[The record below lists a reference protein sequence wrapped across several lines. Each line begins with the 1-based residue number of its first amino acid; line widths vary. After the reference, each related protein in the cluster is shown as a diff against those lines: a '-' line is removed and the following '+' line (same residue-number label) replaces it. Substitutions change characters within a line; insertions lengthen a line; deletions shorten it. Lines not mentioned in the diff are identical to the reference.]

1 METLRER
8 DETLI
13 RSVPDREVPVGKL
26 RRQHPVNLETP
37 LALSPVTTVEPAM
50 TGPCLSV
57 ECVNAPEKATDRFSV
72 RFVDPLF
79 PVQAVPH
86 APVKRFCDIVI
97 ALFVLTLVSPIMIL
111 AALAVKLTSQGPVIF
126 RQVRVGRGGRYF
138 WCYKFRSMCIDAEA
152 KKKQLMHLNE
162 ASGPVF
168 KMKRDP
174 RITPVGGF
182 IRKFS
187 IDELPQFFNVLKGEM
202 SLVGPRPPV
211 PSEVAQYTGHQ
222 RGRLAVQPGL
232 TCLWQVGGRS
242 NVSFEHWVE
251 LDLLY
256 IDTMSFSNDVK
267 ILLKT
272 IPAVLRGSGAH

>member
-1 METLRER
+1 METLRKRENTLLRTTPER
-8 DETLI
+8 ERT
-13 RSVPDREVPVGKL
+13 SKN
-26 RRQHPVNLETP
+26 RRPNPTGLEISP
-37 LALSPVTTVEPAM
+37 SLSPAM
-50 TGPCLSV
+50 IADIPLTQTCLPP
-57 ECVNAPEKATDRFSV
+57 ECVSSPETATERFSA
-72 RFVDPLF
+72 RFSDPVF
-79 PVQAVPH
+79 ATHAVPH
-86 APVKRFCDIVI
+86 ATLKRFCDIVI
-97 ALFVLTLVSPIMIL
+97 SLCILLLVSPIMIVS
-111 AALAVKLTSQGPVIF
+111 ALAVKLTSKGPVIF
-126 RQVRVGRGGRYF
+126 KQVRVGRGGRYF
-138 WCYKFRSMCIDAEA
+138 WCYKFRSMCIDAES

-174 RITPVGGF
+174 RITPVGAF

-211 PSEVAQYTGHQ
+211 PSEVAQYTEYH

-242 NVSFEHWVE
+242 NVSFERWVE

-256 IDTMSFSNDVK
+256 IETMSFNNDVK
-267 ILLKT
+267 ILVQT
-272 IPAVLRGSGAH
+272 IPAVLKGSGAH